1 MRFSPALCGWEFF
14 LEKLEHGSPSDHEDK
29 NSNHFSTVLWENVF
43 ESLRYEG
50 TKDPMKAIRE
60 ASASNPSSRGAESE
74 CDTHAEVEAASSGAV
89 SRLSQK
95 DETGDIQPDGRR
107 DTAYD
112 STEMKEFVDLGRDV
126 AYDSTELNEFVHL
139 SVPESGLERVPSSQ
153 YMRDSYMWHSS
164 FAEAKA
170 YVTDLPSTRDAYVY
184 SKEAPMS
191 KTDLPYGS
199 ITGRQA
205 FQRKD
210 RYADRTQNGKTLAF
224 KAPAPISIDRV
235 PRLLHVTDEGVIS
248 TDYRSQ
254 ELWAAPKHDAVQVS
268 PVQQLWQAGADVF
281 AGSAEHELSQLR
293 MKNAGKDP
301 ERYIERGDRR

>member
-1 MRFSPALCGWEFF
+1 
-14 LEKLEHGSPSDHEDK
+14 
-29 NSNHFSTVLWENVF
+29 
-43 ESLRYEG
+43 
-50 TKDPMKAIRE
+50 
-60 ASASNPSSRGAESE
+60 
-74 CDTHAEVEAASSGAV
+74 
-89 SRLSQK
+89 
-95 DETGDIQPDGRR
+95 
-107 DTAYD
+107 
-112 STEMKEFVDLGRDV
+112 
-126 AYDSTELNEFVHL
+126 
-139 SVPESGLERVPSSQ
+139 
-153 YMRDSYMWHSS
+153 MRDSYMWHSS

-301 ERYIERGDRR
+301 ERFIARSREEFFRARKNVPQPRPWGVAGDPRKSISVAHAPDPEIKSRVLSSMYRPMDGQLFSV